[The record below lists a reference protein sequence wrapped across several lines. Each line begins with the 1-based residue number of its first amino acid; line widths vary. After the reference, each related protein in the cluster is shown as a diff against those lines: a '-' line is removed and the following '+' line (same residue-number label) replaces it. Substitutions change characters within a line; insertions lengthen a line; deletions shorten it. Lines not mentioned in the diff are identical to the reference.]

1 MPGAWRRGS
10 RIIGRQERYFLIQ
23 EGCVK
28 DYDAIIKDLES
39 IIAGKTKLEPEHID
53 PDLNLEE
60 SGLDSFARIEL
71 VLLIEDH
78 FGFEMSDS
86 EAASLATV
94 DDVVKIIMAR
104 QAAA

>member
-1 MPGAWRRGS
+1 MPGVWRRGS
-10 RIIGRQERYFLIQ
+10 RIIGRRERHFLIQ

-28 DYDAIIKDLES
+28 DYDAIIKDLEE
-39 IIAGKTKLEPEHID
+39 IIADKTKLELEHID